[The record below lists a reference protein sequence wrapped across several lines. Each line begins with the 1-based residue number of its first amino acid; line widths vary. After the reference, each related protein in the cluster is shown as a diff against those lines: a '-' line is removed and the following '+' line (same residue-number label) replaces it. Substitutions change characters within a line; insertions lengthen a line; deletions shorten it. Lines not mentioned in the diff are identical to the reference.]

1 MLFRRKPVA
10 QAPPSAPE
18 QAEPAQTEPPKQR
31 RPRAAA
37 KSKEDDAALLA
48 ELGITQAAT
57 GDEEDEVAALLKA
70 LSAADA
76 GNAEEASLMAA
87 LESTKEDPEVD
98 AVLRELGV
106 RDGVLP
112 PEVLSR
118 RYDPAASMVEVER
131 LEAAVQATKRQA
143 VECKMAGNREEARL
157 KLRESKALQQ
167 ALDELME
174 ALNTE
179 AQTEPDL
186 LQELETIA
194 GGGGKQQPAPA
205 HPAGSG
211 ALQSARVP
219 QVPPPPDDAASAA
232 DVQTLRDELRA
243 LKREIVGLRDAG
255 KTAEA
260 KAGLPRLRELER
272 RIAETQG

>member
-1 MLFRRKPVA
+1 MPLFAGRKT
-10 QAPPSAPE
+10 QAPPTAPE
-18 QAEPAQTEPPKQR
+18 QAGPAQAEPPKPR

-37 KSKEDDAALLA
+37 KPKEDDAALLA
-48 ELGITQAAT
+48 ELGIAQAAT

-70 LSAADA
+70 LSTADA
-76 GNAEEASLMAA
+76 GNEEEASLMAA
-87 LESTKEDPEVD
+87 LESAKEDPAVD

-143 VECKMAGNREEARL
+143 VECKVAGNMEEARK

-174 ALNTE
+174 ALNTG

-186 LQELETIA
+186 LQELAIAA
-194 GGGGKQQPAPA
+194 GGGTQPAP
-205 HPAGSG
+205 PAASCTEP
-211 ALQSARVP
+211 SACVP
-219 QVPPPPDDAASAA
+219 QVPPSPGGGVAVP
-232 DVQTLRDELRA
+232 DVQALRDELRA
-243 LKREIVGLRDAG
+243 LKREILALRDAG

-260 KAGLPRLRELER
+260 KAGLPRMRELER
-272 RIAETQG
+272 RIAECQG

>member
-1 MLFRRKPVA
+1 MLLFGRKAPV
-10 QAPPSAPE
+10 PPTAPE
-18 QAEPAQTEPPKQR
+18 QAEPAQAVPPKLR
-31 RPRAAA
+31 RPRPAA
-37 KSKEDDAALLA
+37 KPKEEDAALLA
-48 ELGITQAAT
+48 ELGITQAATT

-76 GNAEEASLMAA
+76 GNEEEASLMAA
-87 LESTKEDPEVD
+87 LETTKEDPAVD
-98 AVLRELGV
+98 AVLRDLGV

-143 VECKMAGNREEARL
+143 VECKLAGNMEEARL

-186 LQELETIA
+186 LHELE
-194 GGGGKQQPAPA
+194 QS
-205 HPAGSG
+205 SG
-211 ALQSARVP
+211 THVQSMSAQSVP
-219 QVPPPPDDAASAA
+219 QVLPSPCAEAPVP
-232 DVQTLRDELRA
+232 DVQAMRDELRA
-243 LKREIVGLRDAG
+243 LKREILTLRDAG

-260 KAGLPRLRELER
+260 KAGLPRMRELER
-272 RIAETQG
+272 RITECQG

>member
-1 MLFRRKPVA
+1 MLFRRTTA
-10 QAPPSAPE
+10 QAPPPPAPE
-18 QAEPAQTEPPKQR
+18 QAEPPKPR
-31 RPRAAA
+31 RARPTA
-37 KSKEDDAALLA
+37 KPKEDDAALLA
-48 ELGITQAAT
+48 ELGIAQEGA
-57 GDEEDEVAALLKA
+57 GGGNEEDEVAALLKA

-76 GNAEEASLMAA
+76 GHAEEAALMAA
-87 LESTKEDPEVD
+87 LESSKEDPEVD
-98 AVLRELGV
+98 AVLLELGV

-131 LEAAVQATKRQA
+131 LEQAVQATKRQA
-143 VECKMAGNREEARL
+143 VECKMAGNMEEARL

-167 ALDELME
+167 ALDELMA

-179 AQTEPDL
+179 SQTEPDL
-186 LQELETIA
+186 LQELETISS
-194 GGGGKQQPAPA
+194 K
-205 HPAGSG
+205 PAGAGTQRPAVVRGSAQQSG
-211 ALQSARVP
+211 APVP
-219 QVPPPPDDAASAA
+219 QAPPSPGAAAPGP

-243 LKREIVGLRDAG
+243 LKRDIVALRDAG

-272 RIAETQG
+272 RIAECPG

>member
-1 MLFRRKPVA
+1 MLLFGRKAPV
-10 QAPPSAPE
+10 PPTAPE
-18 QAEPAQTEPPKQR
+18 QAEPAQAVPPKLR
-31 RPRAAA
+31 RPRPAA
-37 KSKEDDAALLA
+37 KPKEEDAALLA
-48 ELGITQAAT
+48 ELGITQAATT

-76 GNAEEASLMAA
+76 GNEEEASLMAA
-87 LESTKEDPEVD
+87 LETTKEDPAVD
-98 AVLRELGV
+98 AVLRDLGV

-143 VECKMAGNREEARL
+143 VECKLAGNVEEARL

-179 AQTEPDL
+179 AHL
-186 LQELETIA
+186 LHELE
-194 GGGGKQQPAPA
+194 QS
-205 HPAGSG
+205 SG
-211 ALQSARVP
+211 THVQSMSAQSVP
-219 QVPPPPDDAASAA
+219 QVLPSPCAEAPVP
-232 DVQTLRDELRA
+232 DVQAMRDELRA
-243 LKREIVGLRDAG
+243 LKREILTLRDAG

-260 KAGLPRLRELER
+260 KAGLPRMRELER
-272 RIAETQG
+272 RIAECQG

>member
-1 MLFRRKPVA
+1 MLFRRKTTA

-18 QAEPAQTEPPKQR
+18 QAEAAQAEPPKPR
-31 RPRAAA
+31 RPRPAA
-37 KSKEDDAALLA
+37 KAKEDDAALLA
-48 ELGITQAAT
+48 ELGITAAT

-76 GNAEEASLMAA
+76 GNVEEASLMAA

-143 VECKMAGNREEARL
+143 VECKVAGNMDEARL

-186 LQELETIA
+186 LRELETIA
-194 GGGGKQQPAPA
+194 GGGGKQPVPPPTA
-205 HPAGSG
+205 SR
-211 ALQSARVP
+211 ALPRAAVP
-219 QVPPPPDDAASAA
+219 QVPPNPGAAASEL

-243 LKREIVGLRDAG
+243 LRREIVGLRDAG

-272 RIAETQG
+272 RIAECQG

>member
-18 QAEPAQTEPPKQR
+18 QAEPAQAEPPKQR

-48 ELGITQAAT
+48 ELGITQVAT

-76 GNAEEASLMAA
+76 GNAEEASLMVA

-143 VECKMAGNREEARL
+143 VECKVAGNMEEARL

-194 GGGGKQQPAPA
+194 GGGGKQEPVP
-205 HPAGSG
+205 PAGSR
-211 ALQSARVP
+211 APQSARVP
-219 QVPPPPDDAASAA
+219 QVTPPPGAAASVE

-272 RIAETQG
+272 RIAECQG